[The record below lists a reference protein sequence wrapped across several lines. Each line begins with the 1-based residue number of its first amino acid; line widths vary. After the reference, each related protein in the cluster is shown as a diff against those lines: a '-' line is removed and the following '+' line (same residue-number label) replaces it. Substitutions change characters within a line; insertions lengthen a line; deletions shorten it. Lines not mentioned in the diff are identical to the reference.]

1 MSSIDRVQ
9 DDLLARM
16 GQLRQAA
23 QQPPSI
29 NVSSHNAAGAG
40 FVDAFDQA
48 LRAVDSQQHSASQL
62 AARVDSGQSDNLM
75 GAMLESQKAS
85 VSFSALMQVRNKLTS
100 AFEEIMRTPM

>member
-1 MSSIDRVQ
+1 MNPIDRVQ

-16 GQLRQAA
+16 SQLRQAA
-23 QQPPSI
+23 QRPLPSS
-29 NVSSHNAAGAG
+29 NVGGLATPG
-40 FVDAFDQA
+40 FVDAFEQA
-48 LRAVDSQQHSASQL
+48 VRAVDGQQHSASRL
-62 AARVDSGQSDNLM
+62 AARVDSGQSDDLM